1 MWKGFGT
8 DSDASESK
16 SHGGYFRPR
25 IASISEALHN
35 LTKQRFLSP
44 PSSVAKNIEPQVH
57 FTSDNYGFDTGRIN
71 GSYLIGA
78 MIAGGAR
85 ASIGELI
92 AYSRSA
98 SARASIDSTA
108 AHGVYDIDFNGN
120 AFLFLSLSF
129 ILRLI

>member
-1 MWKGFGT
+1 MWKGFGIDNEAT
-8 DSDASESK
+8 ESK
-16 SHGGYFRPR
+16 SHLGYFRPR
-25 IASISEALHN
+25 IASISGALHS

-44 PSSVAKNIEPQVH
+44 PTSAAKASETHSSN
-57 FTSDNYGFDTGRIN
+57 DNYGFDTTRIN

-108 AHGVYDIDFNGN
+108 AHAVYDLDFEGN
-120 AFLFLSLSF
+120 TIFKLFS
-129 ILRLI
+129 